1 MCVCIYMYTCMHKY
15 IHIYMHACMHAY
27 IHTYM
32 HTCMHACMHTYI
44 HTHALNTFID
54 VYTTN
59 RRLSPGRC
67 VSRVGDQIP
76 SAAQAASGAISDN
89 DMSLSFARSATPA
102 PTATTSSDSGMA
114 EDEGSWKTFKKMGRA
129 RMPPPPPRSPSTNPT
144 EPPSPDCRST
154 SVTSTPVFRAAPRP
168 RTPGRSGGAGVQG
181 RGAGDWIFRPLGRQT
196 QGLGQPGRT
205 SAICWKATAL
215 WGYVAA
221 RTSKQQAL
229 LRPAIVPALFELYD
243 CFQILDG

>member
-1 MCVCIYMYTCMHKY
+1 
-15 IHIYMHACMHAY
+15 
-27 IHTYM
+27 
-32 HTCMHACMHTYI
+32 
-44 HTHALNTFID
+44 
-54 VYTTN
+54 
-59 RRLSPGRC
+59 
-67 VSRVGDQIP
+67 
-76 SAAQAASGAISDN
+76 
-89 DMSLSFARSATPA
+89 
-102 PTATTSSDSGMA
+102 
-114 EDEGSWKTFKKMGRA
+114 
-129 RMPPPPPRSPSTNPT
+129 MPPPPPRSPSTNPT

-154 SVTSTPVFRAAPRP
+154 SVTSKPAFRAAPRP

-229 LRPAIVPALFELYD
+229 LRLAIVPALFELYD
-243 CFQILDG
+243 CFQNSRWVISFEGVYVPNGRRAADGAHEGRASARAGARAEHWPGVGAKGASPPARTPALCSVVRACCSCPSCAVVCVRITNIGYARPRLP